1 MRHARLAIVVVEILA
16 LSTAQV
22 IGQSSRRS
30 AAPAGART
38 IVVPANVDWTTT
50 TLSVRRGQWLR
61 FEPSG
66 EIRLSFDG
74 GDTATAA
81 GAKDMRLV
89 GKAPIP
95 TIPAGVLIGRVGNRP
110 PFSIGDSAQA
120 VQMPADGRLF
130 LGVNDD
136 HVPDNSGNYVVKVW
150 EP

>member
-1 MRHARLAIVVVEILA
+1 MRHALLATVVVELLA
-16 LSTAQV
+16 MGAAQV
-22 IGQSSRRS
+22 LAQSSERS

-38 IVVPANVDWTTT
+38 IVVPANVEWTTT

-66 EIRLSFDG
+66 EIRLSYDG
-74 GDTATAA
+74 NDTATAA

-95 TIPAGVLIGRVGNRP
+95 AIPAGVLIGRVGNRP
-110 PFSIGDSAQA
+110 PFSIGDTAHA
-120 VQMPADGRLF
+120 LQMPGDGRLF